1 MPRNVYFSQA
11 VRSEQNLYE
20 DLIIESLK
28 IFGQDIYYL
37 PRDLVNRDSILGED
51 TSSQF
56 DDAYMIEGYIEGT
69 EGFEGQG
76 DLYSKFGLEVR
87 DEVNFVISRKF
98 WDRYVGFQDEVNDVP
113 RPREGDLIF
122 LPLSNKFFEVMF
134 VEHEQPFYQLSN
146 LPVYRLQC
154 ALYEYNEE
162 DFDTGIAQI
171 DAIEETDTYQV
182 TIDYSTSNNNHLQ
195 KNEKVTQDL
204 TFNNESPPVAL
215 TSVFGEIQKIE
226 KLSASAGRIQISQ
239 IGVSGIDEARDF
251 IVSSTLTLTGEE
263 SLQTVAITKVYDIGD
278 NSALVDPTS
287 SNSENVAFEVTADGF
302 LDFTESNP
310 FGDPSD
316 NY

>member
-87 DEVNFVISRKF
+87 DEVNFVISRKV

-182 TIDYSTSNNNHLQ
+182 TIDYSTTNNNHLQ

-215 TSVFGEIQKIE
+215 TSVFGEVQKLE
-226 KLSASAGRIQISQ
+226 KLSASAGRIQVSQ

-263 SLQTVAITKVYDIGD
+263 SLQTVAITKIYDIGD

>member
-87 DEVNFVISRKF
+87 DEVNFVISRKV

-182 TIDYSTSNNNHLQ
+182 TIDYSTTNNNHLQ

-215 TSVFGEIQKIE
+215 TSVFGEVQKLE
-226 KLSASAGRIQISQ
+226 KLSASAGRIQVSQ

-251 IVSSTLTLTGEE
+251 IVSSTLTLTGAE
-263 SLQTVAITKVYDIGD
+263 SLQTVAITKIYDIGD